1 MFDKP
6 YHVADIGA
14 NHDGSLERALMLI
27 ELAAECGAN
36 AAKFQNYTADG
47 LVSKKGF
54 SGEQKGHQK
63 NWTKSVWQTYNDAS
77 TPLEWTEQLKRRC
90 DACGI
95 DYFTSPYEIEIV
107 DYVDKFVDIY
117 KIGSG
122 DITFKEIVKHIAA
135 KNKPVIL
142 ATGAATLAEVMQA
155 VLWLEDVPLVLMQCN
170 TNYTA
175 TAENMK
181 HINLNV
187 LKRYREIYPAIK
199 LGLSDHTFGHTTA
212 VGAVALG
219 ATVIEKHFTDDRQ
232 RPGNDHSFA
241 MMPDEWADMVR
252 ACNEVFYAL
261 GDGEKRIQDNEKE
274 SSYVQRR
281 GLRYNKPLAA
291 GDRIQPEDLVALRP
305 EQGISPADIDVVI
318 GGLMVKDVDVDDPVM
333 AGDFY

>member
-6 YHVADIGA
+6 YYVADIGA

-155 VLWLEDVPLVLMQCN
+155 VLWLKDVPLVLMQCN